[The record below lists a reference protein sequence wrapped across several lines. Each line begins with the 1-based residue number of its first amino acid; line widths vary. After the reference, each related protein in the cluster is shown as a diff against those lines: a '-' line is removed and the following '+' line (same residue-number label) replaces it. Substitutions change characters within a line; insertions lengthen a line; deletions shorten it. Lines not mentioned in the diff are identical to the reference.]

1 MILFPAID
9 LKDGSCVRLRHGEM
23 ASATVFN
30 DDPGAQAAAFE
41 CQGFTWV
48 QIVDLNGAF
57 AGRPVNGA
65 AVDSILAAVKIPVQ
79 LGGGI
84 RDLATIELWVS
95 KGVRRVILGTAA
107 VRDPTLVRDACKHFP
122 GQVAVG
128 IDALDGR
135 VAVAGWAE
143 TSDLTAIELAKRFED
158 AGVAAIIFTDIGRD
172 GALGGLNLEGTVA
185 VAKATPIPVIAS
197 GGLASLCDVEA
208 LLRPEHAML
217 EGAIT
222 GRALYDGRID
232 PAKALSLI
240 AASNSATRRRPDA
253 AGGQRC

>member
-9 LKDGSCVRLRHGEM
+9 LKDGNCVRLRHGEM

-30 DDPGAQAAAFE
+30 DDPGAQAAVFE
-41 CQGFTWV
+41 RQGFAWV
-48 QIVDLNGAF
+48 HIVDLNGAF

-65 AVDSILAAVKIPVQ
+65 AVDAILGAVSIPVQ

-84 RDLATIELWVS
+84 RDLATIELWLS

-107 VRDPTLVRDACKHFP
+107 VRDPNLVREACREFP
-122 GQVAVG
+122 GQIAVG
-128 IDALDGR
+128 IDARDGR

-143 TSDLTAIELAKRFED
+143 TSDITAIELAKRFED
-158 AGVAAIIFTDIGRD
+158 AGVAAIVFTDIGRD

-185 VAKATPIPVIAS
+185 VAKATSIPVIAS
-197 GGLASLCDVEA
+197 GGLASLADIEA
-208 LLRPEHAML
+208 LLRPENAML

-232 PAKALSLI
+232 PAKALFLLSHPTPL
-240 AASNSATRRRPDA
+240 ARSRPDA
-253 AGGQRC
+253 TD